1 MANSRETCLEAGG
14 ILENLGRVVMGEWE
28 LAGFTDRHSDD
39 LIEPS
44 VPLLAQIT
52 DTFHA
57 RSVSPWIIWPSW
69 SCIKFLWAQGIQHKY
84 GNLGFNSFLC
94 NVGV

>member
-44 VPLLAQIT
+44 VPLLAN
-52 DTFHA
+52 
-57 RSVSPWIIWPSW
+57 
-69 SCIKFLWAQGIQHKY
+69 Y
-84 GNLGFNSFLC
+84 
-94 NVGV
+94 